1 MWTNLTLSQLSSHY
15 KTNESLPANLT
26 DALISTKHVMEGL
39 LTLRQ
44 LAFGLFDMKIHTP
57 ATHADAEAMDLD
69 LEYTKIMRNTT
80 GIKGPE
86 DQGEPE

>member
-15 KTNESLPANLT
+15 KTNESLPTDLM

-57 ATHADAEAMDLD
+57 SSHEEAEALD
-69 LEYTKIMRNTT
+69 LSLEYSRAMRNTT
-80 GIKGPE
+80 GLKGPE

>member
-1 MWTNLTLSQLSSHY
+1 MWTNLTLGPLSSHY
-15 KTNESLPANLT
+15 KTGESLPTDLM

-57 ATHADAEAMDLD
+57 ATHANAEAINLN
-69 LEYTKIMRNTT
+69 LEYTKSMRNTT

-86 DQGEPE
+86 DQGGPA